1 MKSGGGKVLFSSK
14 KYRAV
19 KGICLILALTIC
31 AVYISGASP
40 RGISLQTGADGKS
53 YIKWVDFGITEA
65 ALSDAVRLGIK
76 SHSDGHS
83 FGMTELLAYL
93 GARYGGD
100 FSRYKKADM
109 ESAYSSLS
117 ENAACFDSMKYY
129 SYYKEAYG
137 AVLSGWLGK
146 YSFYEK
152 KDGGYTYTEKYG
164 LKVFSPIASGFS
176 YSDYDDFGAARSFG
190 YRRRHLG
197 HDMLGS
203 IGTPII
209 AVESGYVEAVGWNR
223 YGGWR
228 IGIRSFDGKRYYYY
242 AHLRRNHPYADMY
255 EGKIVTAGDVIGYL
269 GMTGY
274 SSEENKNNINV
285 PHLHIGLQ
293 LIFDTSQKDGTNQI
307 WIDMYEIT
315 KFLSKYRSKVYYD
328 KEKGEYLPV
337 NPMTDFSLPD

>member
-1 MKSGGGKVLFSSK
+1 
-14 KYRAV
+14 
-19 KGICLILALTIC
+19 
-31 AVYISGASP
+31 
-40 RGISLQTGADGKS
+40 
-53 YIKWVDFGITEA
+53 
-65 ALSDAVRLGIK
+65 
-76 SHSDGHS
+76 
-83 FGMTELLAYL
+83 
-93 GARYGGD
+93 
-100 FSRYKKADM
+100 
-109 ESAYSSLS
+109 
-117 ENAACFDSMKYY
+117 MKYY

-137 AVLSGWLGK
+137 AVLSGWLGE

-176 YSDYDDFGAARSFG
+176 YGDYDDFGAARSFG

-209 AVESGYVEAVGWNR
+209 AVESGYVEAIGWNR

-293 LIFDTSQKDGTNQI
+293 LIFDASQKDGTNQI
-307 WIDMYEIT
+307 WIDMYEIM

-337 NPMTDFSLPD
+337 NPITDFSLPD